1 MSTEI
6 GGGRGHTIAAREA
19 GGLAQKSRL
28 MIAVLHDA
36 RLLLI
41 ALWLGAAVFFSA
53 AVAPSA
59 FAVLRAFHLAN
70 ANEIAGTIVTRTLTM
85 INVGGF
91 MISLLLIASAFLSSH
106 TVNRRAFYAE
116 VIALALLGA
125 TTGINQW
132 VISARMLALRAALGR
147 PIDEVAQND
156 PLRLAFSSLHG
167 YSVMA
172 LGVGM
177 IGALAALLL
186 IVHRSRANSI

>member
-1 MSTEI
+1 MSIEV
-6 GGGRGHTIAAREA
+6 GGRRGHTIAAREA
-19 GGLAQKSRL
+19 DGWVRKSAL
-28 MIAVLHDA
+28 MITVLHDA

-53 AVAPSA
+53 AVAPSV

-70 ANEIAGTIVTRTLTM
+70 ANEIAGTIVARTLTM

-91 MISLLLIASAFLSSH
+91 MIGLLLIASAFLSGH
-106 TVNRRAFYAE
+106 AVGRRAFYAE

-125 TTGINQW
+125 AAGIGQW

-147 PIDEVAQND
+147 PIDEVAKND
-156 PLRLAFSSLHG
+156 PLRLAFNSLHG
-167 YSVMA
+167 YSVAA
-172 LGVGM
+172 LGIGM

-186 IVHRSRANSI
+186 IAHRSRANST